1 MNKLFAKLF
10 DRSTLL
16 GQLFRYGIV
25 GGIAFVVDYG
35 TLWFLTDIC
44 HVHYLVSAAVA
55 FILGLACNYL
65 LSTHFVFG
73 ESRIRSAWAEFA
85 AFAIIGI
92 VGLALNELILYICQ
106 DLLGIH
112 YMLGKLVST
121 VIVFFWNF
129 LARRFLLFK
138 S

>member
-1 MNKLFAKLF
+1 MRSFIQKLF
-10 DRSTLL
+10 DKSTLL

-35 TLWFLTDIC
+35 ALWLLTEVC
-44 HVHYLVSAAVA
+44 HVHYLVSAGIA
-55 FILGLACNYL
+55 FVLGLVCNYL
-65 LSTHFVFG
+65 LSTRFVFG
-73 ESRIRSAWAEFA
+73 ESRLQSRWAEFT
-85 AFAIIGI
+85 AFLIIGV
-92 VGLALNELILYICQ
+92 VGLVLNEIILYVCQ
-106 DLLGIH
+106 DLIGIH
-112 YMLGKLVST
+112 YMFGKIIST

>member
-1 MNKLFAKLF
+1 MRSFIQKLF

-35 TLWFLTDIC
+35 MLWFLTEVC
-44 HVHYLVSAAVA
+44 HVHYLVSAGIA
-55 FILGLACNYL
+55 FVLGLVCNYL
-65 LSTHFVFG
+65 LSTRFVFG
-73 ESRIRSAWAEFA
+73 ESRLQSRWAEFT
-85 AFAIIGI
+85 AFLIIGV
-92 VGLALNELILYICQ
+92 VGLVLNEIILYVCQ
-106 DLLGIH
+106 DLIGIH
-112 YMLGKLVST
+112 YMLGKIIST

>member
-1 MNKLFAKLF
+1 MRTILEKLF
-10 DRSTLL
+10 DRGTLL
-16 GQLFRYGIV
+16 GQFFRYGIV

-35 TLWFLTDIC
+35 TLWFLTEVC
-44 HVHYLVSAAVA
+44 QVHYLVSAGIA
-55 FILGLACNYL
+55 FVLGLVCNYL

-73 ESRIRSAWAEFA
+73 ESRLQHRWAEFT
-85 AFAIIGI
+85 AFLVIGI
-92 VGLALNELILYICQ
+92 VGLALNELILYVCQ
-106 DLLGIH
+106 DLIGIH
-112 YMLGKLVST
+112 YMLGKIIST

>member
-1 MNKLFAKLF
+1 MRSFIQKLF

-35 TLWFLTDIC
+35 TLWLLTEVC
-44 HVHYLVSAAVA
+44 HVHYLVSAGIA
-55 FILGLACNYL
+55 FVLGLVCNYL
-65 LSTHFVFG
+65 LSTRFVFG
-73 ESRIRSAWAEFA
+73 ESRLQSRWAEFT
-85 AFAIIGI
+85 AFLIIGV
-92 VGLALNELILYICQ
+92 VGLVLNEIILYVCQ
-106 DLLGIH
+106 DLIGIH
-112 YMLGKLVST
+112 YMLGKIIST

>member
-1 MNKLFAKLF
+1 MRSFIQKLF

-35 TLWFLTDIC
+35 TLLFLTEVC
-44 HVHYLVSAAVA
+44 HVHYLLSAGIA
-55 FILGLACNYL
+55 FVLGLVCNYV
-65 LSTHFVFG
+65 LSTRFVFG
-73 ESRIRSAWAEFA
+73 ESRLKSQWAEFT
-85 AFAIIGI
+85 AFLIIGA
-92 VGLALNELILYICQ
+92 VGLVLNEIILYVCQ
-106 DLLGIH
+106 DLIGIH
-112 YMLGKLVST
+112 YMLGKIIST

>member
-1 MNKLFAKLF
+1 MHSLVQTLF
-10 DRSTLL
+10 DRSTLS

-35 TLWFLTDIC
+35 TLWFLTDVC
-44 HVHYLVSAAVA
+44 HVHYLVSAGIA
-55 FILGLACNYL
+55 FVLGLVCNYL
-65 LSTHFVFG
+65 LSTRYVFG
-73 ESRIRSAWAEFA
+73 ESRLQSHWAEFSV
-85 AFAIIGI
+85 FLIIGV
-92 VGLALNELILYICQ
+92 VGLALNELILYVCQ
-106 DLLGIH
+106 DLLGVH
-112 YMLGKLVST
+112 YMLGKIVST